1 MTAQL
6 SLFGPRTQAG
16 TPTCPRLPGP
26 LCADAGRLVG
36 GCPGAAAC
44 EAWTGPRP
52 GPPAD
57 VGSRPLHRTDGT
69 VDLAVQGSRPQQF
82 GLIERNDPITTTTRT
97 CGACGCTEAEHPI
110 TLYERAPL
118 AGQYRCWACAQAAL
132 EST

>member
-6 SLFGPRTQAG
+6 SLFGPRTPAA
-16 TPTCPRLPGP
+16 PATCPRVPGP

-44 EAWTGPRP
+44 EAWTGQRP
-52 GPPAD
+52 GVAPARPSPTLVSVVAQANAELGKD
-57 VGSRPLHRTDGT
+57 ADAIALLSRAIE
-69 VDLAVQGSRPQQF
+69 LAAGR
-82 GLIERNDPITTTTRT
+82 L